1 MQVSYMIYKPP
12 QTSYSSTAIFFGKQK
27 NHMNRSNVLE
37 KCLAEM
43 LVQDKHCAWNEA
55 EYDAIESY
63 IRRIEACGI
72 FSDGLRT
79 F

>member
-1 MQVSYMIYKPP
+1 
-12 QTSYSSTAIFFGKQK
+12 
-27 NHMNRSNVLE
+27 
-37 KCLAEM
+37 M
-43 LVQDKHCAWNEA
+43 LVQDKHCEWNEA
-55 EYDAIESY
+55 KYDAIESY